1 MKTVYFLIS
10 VLSFLA
16 CENNK
21 QVELYSKATCNSFSL
36 SNKKENITNN
46 KDQKINFSILC
57 RYRDFIF
64 VKTDDENMIGIINIR
79 DMRSIYNTYYQKYEE
94 QDFLYKILNLK
105 LKIPLLYLRK
115 TNINIIN
122 LDSNILQNYKQVGI
136 NYLIKNFT
144 SQSLKHGL
152 EFDSKNL
159 SVNQSETVK
168 YLFYINLY
176 DFYWDDYYAKGWFN
190 KEKEFLLCK

>member
-1 MKTVYFLIS
+1 MKAVYFLIL

-16 CENNK
+16 CKNNE
-21 QVELYSKATCNSFSL
+21 QVELYSKATCNRFSL
-36 SNKKENITNN
+36 SNKKEAITNN
-46 KDQKINFSILC
+46 KEQKINFSTLH

-79 DMRSIYNTYYQKYEE
+79 DMRSIYNAYYQEYDE
-94 QDFLYKILNLK
+94 QDFLYKTLNLR
-105 LKIPLLYLRK
+105 LKIPLIYLKK

-122 LDSNILQNYKQVGI
+122 LDSNILQNYKQEGV

-144 SQSLKHGL
+144 SQSSKHGL

-159 SVNQSETVK
+159 SINQSETVK

-190 KEKEFLLCK
+190 KEKEFLLCR